1 WTDRLGRLD
10 PVGPV
15 VLAHAVTLWLLDG
28 PGFPAAV
35 LMVGLVLAAGRAW
48 ITGLARR
55 RDTPWGERL
64 LTVRGVAS
72 IVLAYLVV
80 FLDGGTESPFF
91 FWPLLIL
98 AWEALTQ
105 PMGRFRWLLVATLA
119 SHVGVVAA
127 LGEVTPAS
135 VTRIGLLAA
144 FWAALGLGRRYLIAQ
159 QLQTARLG
167 DLVGTAFATLPIG
180 IIVAVLDPPT
190 TDYVNPAAEALGITS
205 LSSILVRPWQSRE
218 PGSVTLADFVTASL
232 SEAPKLARAGLL
244 VVTGDVR
251 SPRFLR
257 VHPSRYRHHNGGET
271 AVELVVVSIE
281 DVTLQVAAGEERRRF
296 LEEAS
301 HQLRTPLTPIIG
313 YAHLL
318 ADGAISPGEI
328 GGTARDILD
337 AATHLDRLF
346 ERMRTVT
353 RLQQVEPLVFEE
365 VSLPT
370 LWQHHCQPLD
380 PELAG
385 SVSTS
390 GDPDLRVRCHPPYIA
405 RALYELLDNSRS
417 HGVPPI
423 ALTWQADGDHVLIEV
438 TDAGAGPHPHLP
450 ADEVLPFAAWA
461 SPRPRDLMS
470 SDPDTS
476 TGLGLYLAAS
486 LTTTSEA
493 TLTFQRR
500 PDHWAFTLQLP
511 QARKPHTTAYPA
523 TEHEPTTVTTPR
535 TPPPPG
541 TPVQDD
547 ISGKESGPGNR
558 PSSRNVG
565 HYPIA
570 SPNPRRVGRCWQARD
585 TDLTEPI
592 DTRHGESLVQPPS
605 YPKRPTQTSTILTL
619 TDSLTDSLTGCSM
632 VMYRS
637 TSSYRV
643 VVGASDCDGSQGL
656 SVCGTKRI

>member
-1 WTDRLGRLD
+1 M
-10 PVGPV
+10 

-35 LMVGLVLAAGRAW
+35 LVVVLVLAAGGAW

-55 RDTPWGERL
+55 RDTTPCGELL

-80 FLDGGTESPFF
+80 FFDGGTESPFF
-91 FWPLLIL
+91 FWPVLIL

-105 PMGRFRWLLVATLA
+105 PVGRFRWLLVATLA
-119 SHVGVVAA
+119 SHLGVVAA

-135 VTRIGLLAA
+135 VTRIGLLTA
-144 FWAALGLGRRYLIAQ
+144 FWGALGLGRRYLIAQ
-159 QLQTARLG
+159 HAQATRLG
-167 DLVGTAFATLPIG
+167 DLVRTAFAALPIG
-180 IIVAVLDPPT
+180 IIVALPDPPAT
-190 TDYVNPAAEALGITS
+190 IYVNPAAEALGITS

-218 PGSVTLADFVTASL
+218 PGSETLADFVAAAP
-232 SEAPKLARAGLL
+232 SEAPELARAGLL
-244 VVTGDVR
+244 VATGDVR

-257 VHPSRYRHHNGGET
+257 IHPSRYRHHNGGET
-271 AVELVVVSIE
+271 AVELAVVAIE
-281 DVTLQVAAGEERRRF
+281 DVTFQVAAGEERRRF

-337 AATHLDRLF
+337 ASTHLDRLF

-365 VSLPT
+365 VSLRT
-370 LWQHHCQPLD
+370 LWQHHFQPLD

-385 SVSTS
+385 SVSIS
-390 GDPDLRVRCHPPYIA
+390 GDPDLRVRCHPTYIA
-405 RALYELLDNSRS
+405 RALYELLENSRLY
-417 HGVPPI
+417 GVSPI
-423 ALTWQADGDHVLIEV
+423 ALTWQADGDHVRIDV
-438 TDAGAGPHPHLP
+438 TDPGAGPHPHLP

-470 SDPDTS
+470 SDTDTS
-476 TGLGLYLAAS
+476 TGLGLYLAATF
-486 LTTTSEA
+486 TTASGA

-511 QARKPHTTAYPA
+511 QARQPPA
-523 TEHEPTTVTTPR
+523 TRHRVAGGEPTTGTLPR
-535 TPPPPG
+535 
-541 TPVQDD
+541 DSR
-547 ISGKESGPGNR
+547 SG
-558 PSSRNVG
+558 
-565 HYPIA
+565 
-570 SPNPRRVGRCWQARD
+570 
-585 TDLTEPI
+585 
-592 DTRHGESLVQPPS
+592 
-605 YPKRPTQTSTILTL
+605 
-619 TDSLTDSLTGCSM
+619 
-632 VMYRS
+632 
-637 TSSYRV
+637 
-643 VVGASDCDGSQGL
+643 
-656 SVCGTKRI
+656 